1 MAKRQATIKNQK
13 VKACKVSH
21 LITEK
26 NNSKLS
32 LKKCSNKTSIRDS
45 LFDMLI
51 G

>member
-1 MAKRQATIKNQK
+1 MAKRQAAIKNQK

-26 NNSKLS
+26 DSAKLS
-32 LKKCSNKTSIRDS
+32 LKKCSDKTKIRDS
-45 LFDMLI
+45 LLDMLI